1 MVIYILALGATAALT
16 CSLLASSKLFVYIT
30 GACFG
35 LFTNSYMP
43 IGLEL
48 GIELTYPEPE
58 STSSGLLISMTQT
71 LGALFTLLLG
81 WLLTE
86 VGCFWAL
93 CSMVFMLCIGTVFT
107 YLIENNMKR
116 QNAFHC
122 QINNDV

>member
-1 MVIYILALGATAALT
+1 MVIYILALVATAAFT
-16 CSLLASSKLFVYIT
+16 YSLVLASKVFVYIT

-71 LGALFTLLLG
+71 LGALFTILLG
-81 WLLTE
+81 WLLAK

-93 CSMVFMLCIGTVFT
+93 CSMVLALFIGSIFT
-107 YLIENNMKR
+107 YLIQNNMKR
-116 QNAFHC
+116 QIAFNC
-122 QINNDV
+122 QTNNNV